1 MVDRVDEEHCLLCSR
16 VPPSE
21 REAFRISLDTLP
33 LDEPVCDECL
43 MAFWRNL
50 GLPVSDT
57 DESTKH

>member
-1 MVDRVDEEHCLLCSR
+1 MPDIADKTDCLLCSR

-21 REAFRISLDTLP
+21 REAFRASLDTLP

-50 GLPVSDT
+50 GFPVSDT
-57 DESTKH
+57 EESTPH